1 MAWGGQCLSRQRGG
15 SPQAGPR
22 FGGGRG
28 GEDGWGPAWLWGQVD
43 CAEPGRL
50 ERAGNG
56 GRWERKNVGGEQSV
70 VFRAG

>member
-1 MAWGGQCLSRQRGG
+1 MLGGV
-15 SPQAGPR
+15 
-22 FGGGRG
+22 
-28 GEDGWGPAWLWGQVD
+28 PAWLWGQVD